1 MGRYT
6 VNHLSVKDIGNDIY
20 EITLIDAAESGRSTG
35 FFINSEEKTIVEV
48 GASVSV
54 PRILQALDE
63 LQIPYDEIR
72 YVIVTHIH
80 LDHSGGAGLLL
91 QSLPNAKIIVHP
103 KGARHLIDPS
113 KLIASAQHVYGDS
126 FQRLFAPI
134 EAISEERV
142 IIAED
147 GMSLDIGQDRPLV
160 FYNSPGHAYHHIVIH
175 DPKSKGL
182 FSGDAFGITFPLF
195 EEMGIHYVVPTSS
208 PTQFNPEAMAQT
220 IERMKPLGIEN
231 IYFTHFGA
239 WDHADKVMDRML
251 TMIPIY
257 VELAEKAYKNNPTW
271 ESIASELRNHYHT
284 ELKAMGVPD
293 DHPYFTSLELD
304 TELNAKGLLHYL
316 ETR

>member
-1 MGRYT
+1 MT
-6 VNHLSVKDIGNDIY
+6 VNHLSVKDIGHDIY
-20 EITLIDAAESGRSTG
+20 EITLIDAAETGRSTG
-35 FFINSEEKTIVEV
+35 FLINSEEKTIVEV

-54 PRILQALDE
+54 PRILQALDD
-63 LQIPYDEIR
+63 LHISYDEIR

-91 QSLPNAKIIVHP
+91 KSLPNAKIVVHP

-126 FQRLFAPI
+126 FERLFAPI
-134 EAISEERV
+134 EAIPEERV

-147 GMSLDIGQDRPLV
+147 GMSINIGPDRPLV

-182 FSGDAFGITFPLF
+182 FSGDAIGLNFPVL
-195 EEMGIHYVVPTSS
+195 EELGVRYVVPTSS
-208 PTQFNPEAMAQT
+208 PTQFNPEVMAET
-220 IERMKPLGIEN
+220 IEKMKPLGIEN

-239 WDHADKVMDRML
+239 WDQADKVMDRIL
-251 TMIPIY
+251 NMIPLY
-257 VELAEKAYKNNPTW
+257 VQLAEKAYKEEPTW
-271 ESIASELRNHYHT
+271 ESIARELRNYYHS
-284 ELKAMGVPD
+284 ELKEMGVPEN
-293 DHPYFTSLELD
+293 HPYLESLELD